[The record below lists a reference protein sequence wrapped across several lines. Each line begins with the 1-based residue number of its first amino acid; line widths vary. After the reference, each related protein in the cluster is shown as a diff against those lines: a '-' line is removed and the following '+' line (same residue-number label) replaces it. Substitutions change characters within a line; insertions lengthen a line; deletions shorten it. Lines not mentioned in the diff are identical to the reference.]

1 MFSDNGNA
9 VASLDPRL
17 TLVLIAKEQPD
28 FLRRALAWYCDLPV
42 TIKVCDASRHA
53 DHEIAALET
62 VEYLHSPALGEAS
75 LAARINDGLRTV
87 VTPYVV
93 WVDVES
99 LLLPEA
105 LNEAV
110 QFLDNHP
117 GYSAAQGY
125 SLTYEAHLDRV
136 EYYVRDRKVLDGHD
150 AEGRVERVERF
161 MEQSVSLLHAVTR
174 TPVLQTWFNAL
185 PDDASDQML
194 DIGHTLY
201 LINAAR
207 VHVLAVPYALHLT
220 PPEALARY
228 TAALQDVL
236 LHNDPAARAKR
247 DAWVACVAGVLV
259 DRPDIDEDS
268 LHEGLRILAES
279 LRTSP
284 RQSREKI
291 VSTVWNLALERGEP
305 NFEPRQFLEMPFYT
319 QGFFDELARV
329 EFLVHAL
336 PAGDVQIKELEAALL
351 RQVELSASQSNPDA
365 ESLLNRLWQA
375 YATYPF
381 NADIVRTL
389 VHELKTQPRDPSS
402 TEEDLVEQIEQ
413 LAAWDERLRAVSFHD
428 TGSLLD
434 RLPSGRVL
442 EWLKSRSPEAA
453 SLQQLVARQ
462 GTRPK
467 GSQIGIL
474 LLDLEG
480 DVFKL
485 QATFDSLI
493 NGHYRNF
500 NVIVFTSGEL
510 PAVTTLQHTLHF
522 VKVTSSNYIDRI
534 NQTVKQATSDWLMLA
549 VAGEQFTAPGL
560 LLAADELV
568 GADHCRAVAVDA
580 IHRQA
585 DGTLKPALF
594 PDFNLDLLV
603 GLPGFVARHWLVRR
617 TAVVKAGGYSR
628 DYPQA
633 LEFDLLLRLIEQG
646 GMEGLAH
653 LSEPVVICQ
662 APELTD
668 NDDERQTLIRHLRA
682 RGYQAEVEALQSGG
696 WKIDYRHAHR
706 PVVSIL
712 VHSQDNLADLQFCL
726 HNLLQRT
733 RYPRYEVLIGDNNS
747 HSPELLAWLD
757 EQEQLS
763 SRIRVFRADQRMSA
777 VAMYNQL
784 SQQAQGEYLILLD
797 AQSGIVNVGWIE
809 SMLNQAQRP
818 EVGVVGAKLVDR
830 EGNVTQA
837 GLILGFGGSVGSAFV
852 GEPKQSEGYMQR
864 LTVEQNYSAVS
875 MSCLMIEKA
884 LFEGLGG
891 LDEGNFAEAFADV
904 DLCLKA
910 GQAGYLTVWTP
921 QVQVVHPGTVV
932 QSADAL
938 EALRSKWPAAFEHD
952 TAYNRHLSLKG
963 SGFTLGD
970 SSQG

>member
-9 VASLDPRL
+9 VASPDPRL

-28 FLRRALAWYCDLPV
+28 FLRRALAWYCDLGV
-42 TIKVCDASRHA
+42 AIKVCDASAHA
-53 DHEIAALET
+53 DTEIAALGNI
-62 VEYLHSPALGEAS
+62 EYLHNPTLGEAS
-75 LAARINDGLRTV
+75 LAARIGAGVRSV

-105 LNEAV
+105 LSEAV

-117 GYSAAQGY
+117 DYSAAQGY

-136 EYYVRDRKVLDGHD
+136 DYYLRDRKVLGDHD
-150 AEGRVERVERF
+150 AENRVARVERF
-161 MEQSVSLLHAVTR
+161 MEQSIPLLNAVTR
-174 TPVLQTWFNAL
+174 TPVLQNWFSAI
-185 PDDASDQML
+185 PADCSDQML
-194 DIGHTLY
+194 DIAHTLY
-201 LINAAR
+201 LISAAR
-207 VHVLAVPYALHLT
+207 VRVLAVPYALHLT
-220 PPEALARY
+220 PPETLARD

-236 LHNDPAARAKR
+236 LHNDPVARAKR
-247 DAWVACVAGVLV
+247 DAWVAYVAAALV
-259 DRPDIDEDS
+259 DRPDIDENS
-268 LHEGLRILAES
+268 LHEGLRVLAES
-279 LRTSP
+279 LRASP

-291 VSTVWNLALERGEP
+291 VSSIWNLALELGEP

-319 QGFFDELARV
+319 QGFFEELACV
-329 EFLVHAL
+329 EFLIHAL
-336 PAGDVQIKELEAALL
+336 PAGDVQIRELEAALL
-351 RQVELSASQSNPDA
+351 RQVELSGPQNNPDA
-365 ESLLNRLWQA
+365 EPLLDRLWQA

-381 NADIVRTL
+381 NAEIVDTL
-389 VHELKTQPRDPSS
+389 VQELKTQSRDALTS
-402 TEEDLVEQIEQ
+402 EEDRQEQIEQ
-413 LAAWDERLRAVSFHD
+413 LSSWNERLRAVSFHD
-428 TGSLLD
+428 NGSLLD
-434 RLPSGRVL
+434 QLPSGRVL
-442 EWLKSRSPEAA
+442 KWLASRTPDPAK
-453 SLQQLVARQ
+453 LQQLVARQ
-462 GTRPK
+462 ATRPN

-500 NVIVFTSGEL
+500 KVIVFTTAEL
-510 PAVTTLQHTLHF
+510 PTATTLQHTLHF
-522 VKVTSSNYIDRI
+522 VKVTSGNYIDRI
-534 NQTVKQATSDWLMLA
+534 NQTVRQATSDWLMLA
-549 VAGEQFTAPGL
+549 MAGEQFTASGL

-580 IHRQA
+580 IHRQT
-585 DGTLKPALF
+585 DGTIKPALF

-617 TAVVKAGGYSR
+617 TALVKAGGYSR

-747 HSPELLAWLD
+747 RSPELLAWLD

-818 EVGVVGAKLVDR
+818 EVGIVGAKLVDR
-830 EGNVTQA
+830 EGSVTQA

-852 GEPKQSEGYMQR
+852 GESKQSEGYMQR

-884 LFEGLGG
+884 LFDGLGG
-891 LDEGNFAEAFADV
+891 LDEADFAEAFADV

-910 GQAGYLTVWTP
+910 AQAGYLTVWTP

-932 QSADAL
+932 QSPGAL
-938 EALRSKWPAAFEHD
+938 EVLRDKWPAAFEHD
-952 TAYNRHLSLKG
+952 TAYNRHLSLEG
-963 SGFTLGD
+963 AGFSLRD
-970 SSQG
+970 IS